1 MSDSENSVDITNLW
15 CEQFKNDLEKMEN
28 EYNQMIEKFNKYIDN
43 YSISTEYSKLN
54 KVNQTFGEISQLIYV
69 GRQMFYWADIGY
81 VEYRKKFAE
90 RVFKIINISADIIKR
105 VLNREE
111 PVDSTYFFNEYENL
125 KLLVYEIMNKRLA
138 H

>member
-1 MSDSENSVDITNLW
+1 MGENGDNVDFSNVW
-15 CEQFKNDLEKMEN
+15 CENLKNDFEKMEE
-28 EYNQMIEKFNKYIDN
+28 EYNEMIKNFNKYIDN
-43 YSISTEYSKLN
+43 YSISTEYSKLV

-69 GRQMFYWADIGY
+69 GRQTFYWADIGF

-90 RVFKIINISADIIKR
+90 RVFRILNISAEIIR
-105 VLNREE
+105 RILNREE

-125 KLLVYEIMNKRLA
+125 KILVYEMLNKRLA

>member
-1 MSDSENSVDITNLW
+1 MSESENSVDISNVW
-15 CEQFKNDLEKMEN
+15 CENLKNDFEKMEN
-28 EYNQMIEKFNKYIDN
+28 EYNEMIAKFNKVIDN

-54 KVNQTFGEISQLIYV
+54 KINQVFGEISQLIYV
-69 GRQMFYWADIGY
+69 GRQMFYWADIGF

-90 RVFKIINISADIIKR
+90 RVFRILNISADIIKR

-111 PVDSTYFFNEYENL
+111 PVDSVYFFNEYENL
-125 KLLVYEIMNKRLA
+125 KLLVYEMINKRIA